1 MLDAHIV
8 TLQSHGSLI
17 KELIDATLVRLLTI
31 CKETGKELETG
42 NLIEWLVACYP
53 LIGNHR
59 RIVYMLQQVEG
70 KHLSHLLALY
80 LFHPDIRDL
89 GKHPVGRHD
98 ERSQNLALPDIFL
111 PELDG

>member
-1 MLDAHIV
+1 
-8 TLQSHGSLI
+8 
-17 KELIDATLVRLLTI
+17 
-31 CKETGKELETG
+31 
-42 NLIEWLVACYP
+42 
-53 LIGNHR
+53 
-59 RIVYMLQQVEG
+59 MLQQVEG

-98 ERSQNLALPDIFL
+98 ERSQNLALSDVFL